1 MADLFST
8 NKPNAW
14 PLLGAQDTRKYH
26 LSSIKYWTKRAT
38 ELTKNSNCSPTNTFR
53 KRYFRTFLLKCI
65 IFEISG
71 KNNIT
76 TENTLVFPMF
86 LAVIC
91 FSHLSQKLCTW
102 AKMSSN
108 LFQIVFV
115 GLQFEFFVSSVALL
129 VQYLMLD
136 KWYFFVSRAH
146 KKHLNPPISPRPDEL
161 LSSD

>member
-1 MADLFST
+1 MNSVAHLVKEILADLFST

-26 LSSIKYWTKRAT
+26 LSSNNSWTKRAT

-53 KRYFRTFLLKCI
+53 KRYFRTFLLECI

-91 FSHLSQKLCTW
+91 FSHLSKKIMHLSKNVCKIFSKSIYSAAVWILYELC
-102 AKMSSN
+102 SS
-108 LFQIVFV
+108 FGSRVFA
-115 GLQFEFFVSSVALL
+115 Q
-129 VQYLMLD
+129 
-136 KWYFFVSRAH
+136 
-146 KKHLNPPISPRPDEL
+146 
-161 LSSD
+161 